1 MHSAFIGLKYTADQ
15 PQNELYS
22 TSFEIN
28 DVLKK
33 VHSEHIYKSYDRIWN
48 GAQSVFCSGQALS
61 NVVLFWL
68 I

>member
-33 VHSEHIYKSYDRIWN
+33 VHSEHIYKSYDRI
-48 GAQSVFCSGQALS
+48 
-61 NVVLFWL
+61 
-68 I
+68 